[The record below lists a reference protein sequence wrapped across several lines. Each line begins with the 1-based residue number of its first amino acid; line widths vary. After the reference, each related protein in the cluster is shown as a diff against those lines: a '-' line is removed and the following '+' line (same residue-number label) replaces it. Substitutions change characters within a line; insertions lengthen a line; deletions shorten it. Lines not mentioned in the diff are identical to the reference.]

1 MPLVSGAFPFRALHG
16 QGWHGK
22 YYLKGGFFF
31 APTLLALTLA
41 CTKSRN
47 YLCIQKSNGPS
58 IGCFKYY

>member
-31 APTLLALTLA
+31 CANAF
-41 CTKSRN
+41 
-47 YLCIQKSNGPS
+47 GPDF
-58 IGCFKYY
+58 GLY